1 MARTPFIPPASPT
14 PPSTGGS
21 SRLITLG
28 LIGGGQLAKMTAQ
41 AATQFGISIAIIE
54 RKEHSPA
61 SGLAHHSLIGDWDKP
76 ADLLRLASLCDVLT
90 LENEFVDAEALA
102 AVERLGHPLHPG
114 SGNVKIVQD
123 KLWQKQAI
131 ADECLPLP
139 RFADTPTPSDVL
151 NAATQFGWPLVLK
164 KRRNGYDG
172 KGNATLRSATD
183 LEAAWR
189 SLDGERNALFA
200 EAWFPFERELA
211 IMITRGLDGQIATY
225 PVVETIQRD
234 HICHVVKAPAAI
246 PLNLAQRATETA
258 ARAVAAVGGVGT
270 FGVEMFLHPDGS
282 IAINEL
288 APRVHNSGHYTIE
301 ACECS
306 QFENHVRAVLGWPLG
321 STAMRAPAAVMINL
335 LGAGSGPGQ
344 PAGLSEALAVPAAAV
359 HLYGKTQSSRGRKMG
374 HVTALGPNLDAAY
387 ATARRAADALRFG
400 VPSPGTSTSAR
411 AGSSIAPACA

>member
-1 MARTPFIPPASPT
+1 MARTPFTPPTPSTPPPADSAP
-14 PPSTGGS
+14 
-21 SRLITLG
+21 RLLTLG
-28 LIGGGQLAKMTAQ
+28 LVGGGQLAKMTAQ
-41 AATQFGISIAIIE
+41 AAAQFGIAIAILE

-76 ADLLRLASLCDVLT
+76 ADLLRLAAHCDVVT

-102 AVERLGHPLHPG
+102 AVERHGHRLYPG
-114 SGNVKIVQD
+114 SGTVKIVQD

-131 ADECLPLP
+131 ADEGLPLP
-139 RFADTPTPSDVL
+139 RFVDTPTPSDVRI
-151 NAATQFGWPLVLK
+151 AAAQFGWPLVLK

-172 KGNATLRSATD
+172 KGNATLRSAAD
-183 LEAAWR
+183 LETAWQT
-189 SLDGERNALFA
+189 LEGDRNALFA

-211 IMITRGLDGQIATY
+211 VMITRGLDGQIATY
-225 PVVETIQRD
+225 PVVETVQRD

-246 PLNLAQRATETA
+246 PPGLAQRATETA

-270 FGVEMFLHPDGS
+270 FGVEMFLHTDGS

-335 LGAGSGPGQ
+335 LGAGPGPGQ
-344 PAGLSEALAVPAAAV
+344 PTGLQEALAVPAAAI
-359 HLYGKTQSSRGRKMG
+359 HLYGKTQSARGRKMG
-374 HVTALGPNLDAAY
+374 HVTALGSHLDSAY

-400 VPSPGTSTSAR
+400 SPSLGTSTSAR